1 MKMSMNP
8 QNTNTDIPSKYY
20 RVNHN
25 LIVTFV
31 NNNTDTEAVHM

>member
-1 MKMSMNP
+1 MKMSMNT
-8 QNTNTDIPSKYY
+8 QNTNTGIQSKYY
-20 RVNHN
+20 KVNHN